1 MASRH
6 LSGGDERRAARRSL
20 LVPWLV
26 AGAFFMEMLDGTIAA
41 TALPAI
47 ARSFG
52 TTPQNANIG
61 NTAYLVAVAIFIP
74 VSGWIADRFEARRV
88 FAAAIALFT
97 LSSVLCGLA
106 PELWSFTAARALQ
119 GAAGAAM
126 VPVGRLI
133 VLQTSPKSDL
143 LRVFNTII
151 WPGLI
156 APVIGPP
163 LGGVIVTWFSWHWI
177 FFMNVPLGIAG
188 LILALRVIPRIE
200 AQTPARALDLR
211 GFLLVGAALGL
222 IIYGIDTLGSGEGAV
237 PVSAGAVIL
246 GLVLG
251 ALALR
256 HLIRH
261 KAPLLDL
268 DLLGIPTFAVAMA
281 GGTLLRVSMGAVPLL
296 LPLFFQLI
304 LGLSPVAAGT
314 LLLFIFAGN
323 LAMKPFT
330 TPVLQRFGFRS
341 VMLVNGAL
349 SVAALVAFALFG
361 VATPLPLIAAI
372 LFLAGTFRAIQF
384 TSLATLQFADVPQP
398 KMTAANTLASVM
410 LQLSLGLGN
419 VAGAFMLNV
428 SAHARDA
435 AAIAAADFRYAFLA
449 LAVFSLLGLWD
460 TFKLDRTAG
469 NALRGR
475 Q

>member
-1 MASRH
+1 MASTDF
-6 LSGGDERRAARRSL
+6 SGGGERRSDRRSS

-47 ARSFG
+47 ARSFE

-177 FFMNVPLGIAG
+177 FFINVPLGIAG

-211 GFLLVGAALGL
+211 GFLLVGAGLGL

-237 PVSAGAVIL
+237 PVSAGAVIV

-261 KAPLLDL
+261 TAPLLDL
-268 DLLGIPTFAVAMA
+268 GLLRIPTFAVAMA

-330 TPVLQRFGFRS
+330 TPVLRRFGFRS
-341 VMLVNGAL
+341 VMLVNGVL

-361 VATPLPLIAAI
+361 VATPLPLIAFI

-398 KMTAANTLASVM
+398 RMTDANTLASVM

-419 VAGAFMLNV
+419 VAGAFMLNI
-428 SAHARDA
+428 SAQARDA
-435 AAIAAADFRYAFLA
+435 ATIAVADFRLAFLA
-449 LAVFSLLGLWD
+449 LAAFSLIGLWD

-469 NALRGR
+469 SALRGGR
-475 Q
+475 

>member
-1 MASRH
+1 MS
-6 LSGGDERRAARRSL
+6 SEPSPGGPPSADRRSAII
-20 LVPWLV
+20 PWLV

-177 FFMNVPLGIAG
+177 FFMNVPLGIGG
-188 LILALRVIPRIE
+188 LILTLRAIPRLDS
-200 AQTPARALDLR
+200 PPPSRALDLR

-222 IIYGIDTLGSGEGAV
+222 IIYGIDTLGSGEGAA
-237 PVSAGAVIL
+237 PVSAGAVIV

-251 ALALR
+251 ALALS
-256 HLIRH
+256 HLLRH

-268 DLLGIPTFAVAMA
+268 GLLRIPTFAVAMA

-330 TPVLQRFGFRS
+330 TPVLRRFGFRS
-341 VMLVNGAL
+341 VMLVNGVL
-349 SVAALVAFALFG
+349 SVAALVAFGLFG
-361 VATPLPLIAAI
+361 VATPLPLIAFI

-398 KMTAANTLASVM
+398 RMTDANTLASVM

-419 VAGAFMLNV
+419 VAGAFMLNI
-428 SAHARDA
+428 SAQARDD
-435 AAIAAADFRYAFLA
+435 AAIAAIDFRYAFLT
-449 LAVFSLLGLWD
+449 LAAFSLIGLWD
-460 TFKLDRTAG
+460 TFRLDRTAG
-469 NALRGR
+469 SALRGGR
-475 Q
+475 